1 MRSRGGVW
9 GALAGALMTMVIL
22 ALPSTASAAMEFTSF
37 GAKPIAPTSPCT
49 TLQDVPAVAQAGS
62 AQDFCIAMALNGG
75 ADPELGDLPGLG
87 DDLRRLTLTLPL
99 GTAPDVNATPRCTVE
114 VFLSS
119 RGCPAASQVG
129 EMSMAIDALGAG
141 RIDERLLQGKI
152 YNLEPVG
159 SEGSRLGMSVNV
171 KLGPLALEG
180 VIHIQTESRLLPGD
194 GALQSVTAVDS
205 PRTLRGIP
213 IELRRF
219 NIRLWG
225 SKDDH
230 PSLARPYF
238 RLPTACTPAV
248 TTGSTLSYAG
258 DVRTTQSSYTPTGCD
273 RLENTNTSILESA
286 READVPGFLTV
297 GLRVPPPANG
307 LASPHNR
314 KTTVVLPQGFELS
327 PTVANRPGFTG
338 CTDAQFGKGQ
348 YGQPTCPSASQIGT
362 VLMRSP
368 LLKNG
373 FIDGRVYA
381 AKPPPGSSV
390 IRFFVVAEAG
400 PERDAVRVKVVVR
413 TDVNPET
420 GQLTSTLEDLPPTPY
435 SEFRYSFFGGPNSN
449 IKMPRS
455 CGTYTSRSTV
465 EPHNG
470 SAPKQLQASTVIDEG
485 CHETEP
491 FTPSFSA
498 STAPSLAAQWT
509 QMTTVFSRP
518 SGTAR
523 IRSIRL
529 NLPKGVS
536 GRLTAAARCP
546 LAVAATGSCDED
558 SRVGRVQLLLG
569 GGPDPKPLDGNVYLT
584 EGPDGALAGI
594 NIVVDSQVGPVNL
607 GRVITQGRIF
617 VQPDASLQL
626 VVPEVP
632 LRQRGV
638 DSNVR
643 QMRVTFDRSGFN
655 RNASSCELQEF
666 AGEVTSDT
674 GVTVPVSAPYQATGC
689 DQMAYAPDVRATV
702 SGGPAVTKD
711 GGHPTVTVRVSQP
724 PGEAASR
731 RMQVTMP
738 QGLAPDSTRLR
749 FVCELADFERDACP
763 PESVKGEATAFSPLL
778 PEPLRGPVTFVRVPG
793 EPLPGLRISLRG
805 ALSLTLTGRIS
816 FGEGGRVVNTLDPI
830 PDTPLSR
837 FELNLKSSATSPLIA
852 TRDLCQGQLTLDSFG
867 TSHAGQESRGATQVE
882 VEGCEPAGT
891 LRVGSLR
898 GGRPS
903 LDLRVAGG
911 RTRMTST
918 RLILP
923 RGMEFQR
930 AAIVRKRLRVTAAGL
945 PRGTRARVTVTGSSI
960 TVSVPAG
967 RSATVLRA
975 RLASGA
981 VRVSPRLRRQSGRRH
996 AFNLT
1001 SRTTDDRTARA
1012 TLRVRPGAR

>member
-1 MRSRGGVW
+1 MRSRGRSCC
-9 GALAGALMTMVIL
+9 ALTCALMVMMIC

-37 GAKPIAPTSPCT
+37 AAKPIAPTAPCT
-49 TLQDVPAVAQAGS
+49 TLQDAPAVTQAGS

-99 GTAPDVNATPRCTVE
+99 GTAPDVSAAPRCAVS
-114 VFLSS
+114 VFLSD

-141 RIDERLLQGKI
+141 RLDERLLQGKI
-152 YNLEPVG
+152 YNLEPEG
-159 SEGSRLGMSVNV
+159 TEGSRLGISVNV

-180 VIHIQTESRLLPGD
+180 VIHIQTETRLLPSTS
-194 GALQSVTAVDS
+194 ALQSVTAVDS
-205 PRTLRGIP
+205 PRSLRGIP

-219 NIRLWG
+219 NLRLWG

-238 RLPTACTPAV
+238 RLPTTCTAA
-248 TTGSTLSYAG
+248 TTTASTLSYDG
-258 DVRTTQSSYTPTGCD
+258 DVRTAQSSYTPTGCD
-273 RLENTNTSILESA
+273 KLENTNTAILESA
-286 READVPGFLTV
+286 RQADVPGFLTV

-307 LASPHNR
+307 LASPHTR
-314 KTTVVLPQGFELS
+314 RTTVVLPRGFELS

-348 YGQPTCPSASQIGT
+348 YGQPTCSPQSQLGT

-368 LLKNG
+368 LLKDG
-373 FIDGRVYA
+373 AIEGRVYLA
-381 AKPPPGSSV
+381 VPPPGSSE

-400 PERDAVRVKVVVR
+400 PERDAVRVKLVVR
-413 TDVNPET
+413 VDVDPET
-420 GQLTSTLEDLPPTPY
+420 GQLTSTLDDLPPTPY
-435 SEFRYSFFGGPNSN
+435 TEFRYSFFDGPNSN
-449 IKMPRS
+449 VKMPRS
-455 CGTYTSRSTV
+455 CGTYTARLNI
-465 EPHNG
+465 EPHNR
-470 SAPKQLQASTVIDEG
+470 SAPKVVEAATTIDQG
-485 CHETEP
+485 CQEVEP

-498 STAPSLAAQWT
+498 STSPSLAAQWT

-523 IRSIRL
+523 IRSIAL

-536 GRLTAAARCP
+536 GRLTVSERCP
-546 LAVAATGSCDED
+546 AAVAATGSCGED

-584 EGPDGALAGI
+584 EGLDGALAGI
-594 NIVVDSQVGPVNL
+594 SIVVEAELGPVYL

-617 VQPDASLQL
+617 VNPDASLRL
-626 VVPEVP
+626 VVPEIP

-643 QMRVTFDRSGFN
+643 QMRVTFDRPGFN
-655 RNASSCELQEF
+655 RNATSCEPQEF
-666 AGEVTSDT
+666 TGVVTSDT
-674 GVTVPVSAPYQATGC
+674 GVAAPISAPYQPTGC
-689 DQMAYAPDVRATV
+689 DQLRYGPDVRATI
-702 SGGPAVTKD
+702 SGGTAATRD
-711 GGHPTVTVRVSQP
+711 GGHPSLTVRVSQP
-724 PGEAASR
+724 SGEASSR
-731 RMQVTMP
+731 RMQVTLP

-763 PESVKGEATAFSPLL
+763 PGSIKGEATAVTPLL

-805 ALSLTLTGRIS
+805 PISLTLTGRIS

-837 FELNLKSSATSPLIA
+837 FALNLKSSATSPLIA
-852 TRDLCQGQLTLDSFG
+852 TRDLCQGQLTVDSLG
-867 TSHAGQESRGATQVE
+867 TSHAGQEARGTTPVE
-882 VEGCEPAGT
+882 VEDCEPAGT
-891 LRVGSLR
+891 LRLSSLR

-911 RTRMTST
+911 RTQVRTT
-918 RLILP
+918 RLMLP

-930 AAIVRKRLRVTAAGL
+930 AAIVRKRLRVSAAGL
-945 PRGTRARVTVTGSSI
+945 RRGSRARVTVTGSSI
-960 TVSVPAG
+960 TVSAPAG
-967 RSATVLRA
+967 QSATVLRV
-975 RLASGA
+975 RLARGA
-981 VRVSPRLRRQSGRRH
+981 VRVSPRLRRQGDPRLTFR
-996 AFNLT
+996 LT
-1001 SRTTDDRTARA
+1001 STTSDDRTARA
-1012 TLRVRPGAR
+1012 GLRVRPGAR